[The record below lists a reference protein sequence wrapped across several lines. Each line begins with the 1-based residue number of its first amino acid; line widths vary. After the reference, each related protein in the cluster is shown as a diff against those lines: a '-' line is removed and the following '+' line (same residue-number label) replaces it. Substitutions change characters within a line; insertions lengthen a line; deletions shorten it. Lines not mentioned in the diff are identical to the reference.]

1 MRCASRRLRFARGL
15 LALALVALAA
25 GCGRRAPAPDPAY
38 LAAVEKWRAERLAS
52 LTAEDGWLTLVG
64 LYWLRAGE
72 NRFGSD
78 PADEVPITERG
89 VPPVAG
95 TLELRADGTVLL
107 HPSPTSGLTVNGGPA
122 VVRVL
127 RSDRSGSPDVL
138 ALGPIRFYVIDRA
151 GKLAV
156 RVKDPHSPRR
166 TGFKGLHYFP
176 VDPGFRVV
184 GTLEPYAAP
193 RRVPVATVQGPEQT
207 MFVPGLVRF
216 QLHGR
221 SLALEPFVSAPG
233 DTDYFFVF
241 RDQTSGRQTYG
252 AGRFLD
258 TAAPKGDSRSVVLDF
273 NEAYTPPCAFTP
285 FATCPLPLRQNELPV
300 AVTAGEK
307 FIGSH

>member
-1 MRCASRRLRFARGL
+1 MA
-15 LALALVALAA
+15 
-25 GCGRRAPAPDPAY
+25 DPAY
-38 LAAVEKWRAERLAS
+38 LAALEKWRAARLAS

-64 LYWLRAGE
+64 LYWLRSGE

-78 PADEVPITERG
+78 PACEVPLTGRG

-107 HPSPTSGLTVNGGPA
+107 HPSPGSGLTLNGGPA
-122 VVRVL
+122 AERAL

-138 ALGPIRFYVIDRA
+138 ALGSMRFYVIDRA

-156 RVKDPHSPRR
+156 RVKDPRSPRR
-166 TGFKGLHYFP
+166 TGFKGLHYFA
-176 VDPGFRVV
+176 VDPAFRVV

-193 RRVPVATVQGPEQT
+193 RQVPVATVRGPEQT

-241 RDQTSGRQTYG
+241 RDRTSGRETYG

-258 TAAPKGDSRSVVLDF
+258 TAAPKGDSRNVVLDF

-285 FATCPLPLRQNELPV
+285 FATCPLPPRQNELPV
-300 AVTAGEK
+300 AITAGEK